1 MRRGTWRKLQGQG
14 ETLSWPCH
22 HQGSEKRRPQ
32 GSVASMGLPGVGT
45 ARRGVYRGG
54 GTCHA
59 ADQLQIRLLGRWRQ
73 DSGGLEVRWSLFTLD
88 VVGPR

>member
-1 MRRGTWRKLQGQG
+1 MRRGNLEKAPGTRRDLELALSSSGLREGKASRLCGQRG
-14 ETLSWPCH
+14 
-22 HQGSEKRRPQ
+22 
-32 GSVASMGLPGVGT
+32 VPGVGT

-73 DSGGLEVRWSLFTLD
+73 DPGGLEVRWSLFTLD